1 MKELL
6 SAARSRELAWDDARH
21 ARVRAGIER
30 THGDRRRRARTVS
43 VVVSSLA
50 GATLFVLAVRAFA
63 SAPDTSSTPGM
74 EARLPPP
81 QSAYADGGFRGDA
94 TLRD

>member
-1 MKELL
+1 VKDLL
-6 SAARSRELAWDDARH
+6 ASARGREIAWDAERH
-21 ARVRAGIER
+21 ARVRTGIER
-30 THGDRRRRARTVS
+30 THGERRRRARTVS
-43 VVVSSLA
+43 VVLSSLA

-63 SAPDTSSTPGM
+63 SSPDGTGTSGM

-81 QSAYADGGFRGDA
+81 QASYADGGFRGDA